1 MSIPTDPQFGSL
13 VSNSSAPATTRRW
26 KSMPPKDVCTLIGWL
41 RNGVSLSVVES
52 IPRHGLVGNE
62 RFSERARDW
71 YRFFWTWSAFRSGVE
86 HDRAYQAL
94 GRDGYWRRIDRCKAL
109 LNRLTPN

>member
-13 VSNSSAPATTRRW
+13 VSNGSTPATSRRFQ
-26 KSMPPKDVCTLIGWL
+26 SMAPRDVCTLIGWL
-41 RNGVSLSVVES
+41 RGGVSLNVVES
-52 IPRHGLVGNE
+52 IPRHGLVGNA

-71 YRFFWTWSAFRSGVE
+71 YRFFWMWSAFRSHPA

-109 LNRLTPN
+109 LNRLKQN